1 MLNLTKH
8 ITLSGK
14 RTRGKFR
21 LLGECLLL
29 AFFCTKVKSVT
40 RSKGA
45 GDTGSREEAA
55 PSEGGREAGRQAGV
69 LANQH
74 FIFPVNTHTDVTVH
88 LLTLTGGPVTLG
100 PSVAPRA
107 VSLFLPRIVGK
118 PFVPTGQSSCSLTQR
133 WHTCCG
139 TPALPPHQGRPC

>member
-45 GDTGSREEAA
+45 GDTGSSE
-55 PSEGGREAGRQAGV
+55 EGGTEQCGRQLPVREGGKQAGRQE
-69 LANQH
+69 
-74 FIFPVNTHTDVTVH
+74 F
-88 LLTLTGGPVTLG
+88 
-100 PSVAPRA
+100 
-107 VSLFLPRIVGK
+107 
-118 PFVPTGQSSCSLTQR
+118 
-133 WHTCCG
+133 
-139 TPALPPHQGRPC
+139 